1 MRWIVAA
8 LLSAGC
14 ESMLGPS
21 AHTCGPVMPEF
32 PDGYTCPNGFACS
45 AAPEYCG
52 APNAI
57 IDACS
62 GHDEHDTCKT
72 DSIAAGVCLTQLD
85 PATNTM
91 QRECTECSADIAWCK
106 VTGWNGMTVLHG
118 YKFTSLWVAG
128 VGEAYIGTEVGTDG
142 VALLQY
148 DGMTWNKFPTQPT
161 IPAFN
166 QVWSIWT
173 SGKDL
178 YLAAGTQV
186 WHYDGTSW
194 NDLLPGLPPATS
206 IHAIWGAGGTLFGAG
221 GGGLVTYYDGTW
233 HNSTSTTGMSGWGPP
248 KYSSVWSNGSE
259 AYAVGGA
266 TDATSQ
272 TEGAFAHFS
281 GGSWNATAIAYPSAV
296 LQSVWGSSTAYAVGD
311 ANPYVTAVELMPTGA
326 TSLPNT
332 MALAPASLAT
342 IWGAAPADIY
352 VGGVRGTVLHFDGT
366 STWANAG
373 PVPTLPDLVQLS
385 GTGPN
390 DIYAMSADGVW
401 RYGPN

>member
-62 GHDEHDTCKT
+62 GHLEHDTCKT

-118 YKFTSLWVAG
+118 YQYTALWVSG
-128 VGEAYIGTEVGTDG
+128 LGEAYIGTQVGSDG

-148 DGMTWNKFPTQPT
+148 DGMAWNTFKVQPV
-161 IPAFN
+161 IAQGN
-166 QVWSIWT
+166 KVWSIWG
-173 SGKDL
+173 SGADL
-178 YLAAGTQV
+178 YLAAGLQV
-186 WHYDGTSW
+186 WHFDGTTW
-194 NDLLPGLPPATS
+194 TDLAPGISVRAL
-206 IHAIWGAGGTLFGAG
+206 WGANGILFAAGTVGG
-221 GGGLVTYYDGTW
+221 VTYYDGTW
-233 HNSTSTTGMSGWGPP
+233 HNSTATTMMSGWAPP
-248 KYSSVWSNGSE
+248 VYSSVWSNGSE
-259 AYAVGGA
+259 AYAVGMA
-266 TDATSQ
+266 MDTSGNL
-272 TEGAFAHFS
+272 EGAIAHLA
-281 GGSWNATAIAYPSAV
+281 GGTWNATATPYPSI
-296 LQSVWGSSTAYAVGD
+296 LHSVWGSSKAYAVGD
-311 ANPYVTAVELMPTGA
+311 GNPYVTVAELTSTGPMPIDTM
-326 TSLPNT
+326 LQNT
-332 MALAPASLAT
+332 TNLTT
-342 IWGAAPADIY
+342 IWGSGPTDIY
-352 VGGVRGTVLHFDGT
+352 TAGMTGTVLHFDGA
-366 STWANAG
+366 STWTNVG
-373 PVPTLPDLVQLS
+373 PVPTQPNVVQLA
-385 GTGPN
+385 GTGSS

-401 RYGPN
+401 RFGPN